1 MAVYQ
6 DARCRMCRREGMKL
20 FLKGDRC
27 YTDKC
32 AIERRA
38 YAPGEH
44 GKSRRI
50 KETNYGVQ
58 LREKQKARRIYGVLE
73 RQFRNYFEKAA
84 ESKGVTGEVLLQMLE
99 RRLDNVV
106 YRLGFA
112 VNRNQARQLVRH
124 GHFLVNGRKVDIP
137 SFLVKPGDEVV
148 VREKS
153 RKLSI
158 IVNSLEARKG
168 QTAPEWLDLST
179 ERLAGR
185 VLNVPSRAV
194 DPDAGQRAAHRRA
207 LLEVTHAFSSGRL
220 PDEVEESDHAETGGR
235 GPRQYYRVRQ
245 VRHRAAGAG
254 VRDHAGQRAAARAA
268 LVAAGRGDHRR
279 AHRGRAPRVLDPAG
293 RDRGRD
299 RDHPQPEAGAPEA
312 PRRRPEEGHLRG
324 ERQARGEGGRH
335 EGGRRRRDPQPRPPH
350 RHPEPGRRPAHGGG
364 SERRPRLR
372 LRRPA
377 LADGPAHRG
386 DPDRLAVLAGH
397 QGELPRSRPP
407 ASASASTTTS

>member
-6 DARCRMCRREGMKL
+6 DARCRMCRRAGMKL
-20 FLKGDRC
+20 FLKGARC

-58 LREKQKARRIYGVLE
+58 LREKQKARRMYGVLE

-106 YRLGFA
+106 YRIGFA

-124 GHFLVNGRKVDIP
+124 GHFLVNGRKVVIP
-137 SFLVKPGDEVV
+137 SFLVKQGDEVV

-168 QTAPEWLDLST
+168 QTTPDWLDLSI

-185 VLNVPSRAV
+185 VLNVPSRASIPTPV
-194 DPDAGQRAAHRRA
+194 NEQ
-207 LLEVTHAFSSGRL
+207 LI
-220 PDEVEESDHAETGGR
+220 VELYSK
-235 GPRQYYRVRQ
+235 
-245 VRHRAAGAG
+245 
-254 VRDHAGQRAAARAA
+254 
-268 LVAAGRGDHRR
+268 
-279 AHRGRAPRVLDPAG
+279 
-293 RDRGRD
+293 
-299 RDHPQPEAGAPEA
+299 
-312 PRRRPEEGHLRG
+312 
-324 ERQARGEGGRH
+324 
-335 EGGRRRRDPQPRPPH
+335 
-350 RHPEPGRRPAHGGG
+350 
-364 SERRPRLR
+364 
-372 LRRPA
+372 
-377 LADGPAHRG
+377 
-386 DPDRLAVLAGH
+386 
-397 QGELPRSRPP
+397 
-407 ASASASTTTS
+407 